1 MIYASTPV
9 TGSAL
14 HKGPG
19 KYLAAG
25 VGWGRVHEP
34 NPILLAFRERG
45 DAAYAEQW
53 YHAVIALMM
62 FGGYREWNDE
72 RSYFHPLTLAT
83 EPQRRHAALVLGRL
97 TRLAKEP
104 A

>member
-1 MIYASTPV
+1 MIFASTPV

-45 DAAYAEQW
+45 DVEYPDGW
-53 YHAVIALMM
+53 YFAVIALNT
-62 FGGYREWNDE
+62 FGGYPEWDDP
-72 RSYFHPLTLAT
+72 RSYFHPLTKA
-83 EPQRRHAALVLGRL
+83 RRAEAEHAARVLRRL
-97 TRLAKEP
+97 TSIKEMNR
-104 A
+104 